1 MDEILSWLKLADK
14 FADDGNAVAMLG
26 AAQEILALDEN
37 SEDGRAVLAEANL
50 YLGNLAAAEKFAP
63 DNLRGRL
70 VKGGIAAETFQILDA
85 IKILSGVIEEA
96 RATGDKKILHKALT
110 WIANPLYLAGDAQ
123 AAAENLR
130 EASALTANVERA
142 AELFS
147 KHLFLSNYS
156 APAEKSVARLYDNF
170 FAGVERYAESFSHDK
185 IRVGYISPDFRQH
198 AVANFVRPLLND
210 FDAEI
215 FEVTVY
221 QTGASDFVTEI
232 LKSNKI
238 NWRDLSGVDA
248 DTAARIIHADEID
261 ILFDLSGHTQNSS
274 LPILA
279 RKPAPVQI
287 CGIGYNA
294 TTGLSAVDYFLSA
307 AAGENFTEKVLRVED
322 CPLCYA
328 PVLEVPAAAHVENN
342 SVTFGSFNNFA
353 KVGDGVIKL
362 WREILGAVENSRL
375 VVKGKI
381 CSIPDGR
388 EIVLKRLK
396 NLPVE
401 LRPYSRDYLEQ
412 YNGIDIALDAFPYNG
427 GATTCEAIF
436 MGVPVIVLSGG
447 LGASI
452 LTAAG
457 LTEFIA
463 RDCDEY
469 VRKAVELARRK
480 DLLAEYH
487 ETLREKVARSRLM
500 DGKKYMRGLEK
511 IYREIYQSKKIWR
524 GGNFLN

>member
-14 FADDGNAVAMLG
+14 FADDGNAEAMLG

-37 SEDGRAVLAEANL
+37 SADGRAVLSEANL
-50 YLGNLAAAEKFAP
+50 YLGNLAAAEKLAP
-63 DNLRGRL
+63 ENLRGRL

-85 IKILSGVIEEA
+85 IKILSDVIAEA

-110 WIANPLYLAGDAQ
+110 WSANPLYLAGEAQ

-130 EASALTANVERA
+130 EASVLTANVERA

-156 APAEKSVARLYDNF
+156 APADKSVARLYNNF
-170 FAGVERYAESFSHDK
+170 FTGVERYAETFSHDK

-198 AVANFVRPLLND
+198 VVANFVKPLLND
-210 FDAEI
+210 FDAES
-215 FEVTVY
+215 FEVTAY

-232 LKSNKI
+232 LKSDKI
-238 NWRDLSGVDA
+238 HWRDLSGVDA

-261 ILFDLSGHTQNSS
+261 ILFDLSGHTQNSC

-279 RKPAPVQI
+279 RQPAPVQI
-287 CGIGYNA
+287 CGIGYTA
-294 TTGLSAVDYFLSA
+294 TTGLSAVDYFLSDT
-307 AAGENFTEKVLRVED
+307 AAGDNFTEKVLRVEG
-322 CPLCYA
+322 CQLCYA
-328 PVLEVPAAAHVENN
+328 PVLKVPAAAHAENN

-353 KVGDGVIKL
+353 KVSDGVIKL

-388 EIVLKRLK
+388 EIVLRRLK

-412 YNGIDIALDAFPYNG
+412 YNEIDIALDAFPYNG

-436 MGVPVIVLSGG
+436 MGVPVITLCGG

-463 RDCDEY
+463 RDDAEY

-480 DLLAEYH
+480 DLLAKYH
-487 ETLREKVARSRLM
+487 AKLREKVLESRLM

-511 IYREIYQSKKIWR
+511 LYREIYRSKKSVAAAKIS
-524 GGNFLN
+524 